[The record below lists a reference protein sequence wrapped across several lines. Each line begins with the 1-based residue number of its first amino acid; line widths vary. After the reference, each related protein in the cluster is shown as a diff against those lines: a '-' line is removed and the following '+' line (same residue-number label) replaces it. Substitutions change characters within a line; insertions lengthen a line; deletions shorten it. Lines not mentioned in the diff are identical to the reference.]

1 MEMTRRTF
9 LQKILAVGSAVLVA
23 GWALAKTV
31 VPRRFMRAKPLS
43 KYPGRL
49 KIVANITSQSKWSG

>member
-1 MEMTRRTF
+1 MTRRSF
-9 LQKILAVGSAVLVA
+9 LQKILVAGSTVLVA

-31 VPRRFMRAKPLS
+31 LPRRFLWAKPLS

-49 KIVANITSQSKWSG
+49 KTIANINSQSKWSG

>member
-1 MEMTRRTF
+1 MTRRSF
-9 LQKILAVGSAVLVA
+9 LQKIMTAGATVLVA

-31 VPRRFMRAKPLS
+31 VPRSFVRARPLS

-49 KIVANITSQSKWSG
+49 KNIDNINSQSKWSG

>member
-1 MEMTRRTF
+1 MTRRSF
-9 LQKILAVGSAVLVA
+9 LQKILVVGSTVLVA

-31 VPRRFMRAKPLS
+31 VPRRFLWAKPLS

-49 KIVANITSQSKWSG
+49 SQIENIATQSKWSG

>member
-1 MEMTRRTF
+1 MTRRSF
-9 LQKILAVGSAVLVA
+9 LQKILTVGSTILVA

-31 VPRRFMRAKPLS
+31 VPRRFLWAKPLS

-49 KIVANITSQSKWSG
+49 RPTENIATQSKWRG